1 MFLFAVVITIIF
13 WIDKSNI
20 YRHYKMQV
28 YQSIEL
34 ELSVQRDYTIMF
46 LVCVCCGYAVSSVE
60 TWQYYFIGGIF
71 IFSLIINFFIAY
83 KTREKRSKDYAR
95 ALTLCEFVKAQSSNP
110 KKSMLNDII
119 TT

>member
-1 MFLFAVVITIIF
+1 
-13 WIDKSNI
+13 
-20 YRHYKMQV
+20 MQV

-46 LVCVCCGYAVSSVE
+46 LVCVCCGYAVSSVY
-60 TWQYYFIGGIF
+60 TWQYIF
-71 IFSLIINFFIAY
+71 IACTFVVSLIINFFIAY
-83 KTREKRSKDYAR
+83 KTREKRSKDYVR